1 MANTLRENVLLAAPP
16 KRDTKRDKRAVCF
29 SNLDST
35 IFSIKCR

>member
-16 KRDTKRDKRAVCF
+16 KRDKRAVCF
-29 SNLDST
+29 SNFDST

>member
-16 KRDTKRDKRAVCF
+16 KRDKRAVCF

-35 IFSIKCR
+35 IFNIKCR

>member
-16 KRDTKRDKRAVCF
+16 KRDKRAVCV